1 MPDTY
6 QIRPLKSYCPTSEK
20 VDFAIITSKER
31 LRTRWRLKFPRAACQ
46 TGGDALWLRRPQIQ
60 ADRERRPY
68 NGAALSSSEPL
79 AKAGTVFCRSCGK
92 AIEAGAR
99 FCRFCGKSQLD
110 PVGGSASTAPSS
122 APARQP
128 AGAGLEHRLR
138 QIFPRHHL
146 QDEFTHAGTIAAFLM
161 ALIGFVVGFFI
172 NYSWLGT
179 NFLLG
184 SIALLL
190 FLILRESTLSHI
202 RVRNGG
208 SPPSSEGATR
218 YQAGRRPAGAAG
230 PAEAA
235 TAESSPPAAGKPPAT
250 PR

>member
-1 MPDTY
+1 M
-6 QIRPLKSYCPTSEK
+6 
-20 VDFAIITSKER
+20 
-31 LRTRWRLKFPRAACQ
+31 
-46 TGGDALWLRRPQIQ
+46 
-60 ADRERRPY
+60 
-68 NGAALSSSEPL
+68 
-79 AKAGTVFCRSCGK
+79 AKAVTVFCRSCGK
-92 AIEAGAR
+92 SIEAGAR
-99 FCRFCGKSQLD
+99 FCRFCGKSQAD
-110 PVGGSASTAPSS
+110 PAAGSASTASS
-122 APARQP
+122 STPASHP
-128 AGAGLEHRLR
+128 TGSGLEQWLR

-146 QDEFTHAGTIAAFLM
+146 QDEFTHVGTIAAFLM

-202 RVRNGG
+202 RVRDGG
-208 SPPSSEGATR
+208 SPSTSEGGTR
-218 YQAGRRPAGAAG
+218 YYAGRRPAAATG

-235 TAESSPPAAGKPPAT
+235 TAESSPPAASKPPAA

>member
-1 MPDTY
+1 M
-6 QIRPLKSYCPTSEK
+6 
-20 VDFAIITSKER
+20 A
-31 LRTRWRLKFPRAACQ
+31 
-46 TGGDALWLRRPQIQ
+46 
-60 ADRERRPY
+60 
-68 NGAALSSSEPL
+68 N
-79 AKAGTVFCRSCGK
+79 AGTVFCRSCGK
-92 AIEAGAR
+92 SIEVGAR
-99 FCRFCGKSQLD
+99 FCRFCGKSQSD
-110 PVGGSASTAPSS
+110 PGAGSASAPSS
-122 APARQP
+122 APASSSAAP
-128 AGAGLEHRLR
+128 ASHHAGGGIEHRLA

-146 QDEFTHAGTIAAFLM
+146 QDEFTHVGTIAAFLM

-202 RVRNGG
+202 RVRSGG
-208 SPPSSEGATR
+208 LPSSTESPTR
-218 YQAGRRPAGAAG
+218 YHAGRRPAGTTG

-235 TAESSPPAAGKPPAT
+235 NAESSPPAASRPPAT

>member
-1 MPDTY
+1 LR
-6 QIRPLKSYCPTSEK
+6 QVALKCSPVACRTG
-20 VDFAIITSKER
+20 ER
-31 LRTRWRLKFPRAACQ
+31 AV
-46 TGGDALWLRRPQIQ
+46 WLRRLEIR
-60 ADRERRPY
+60 AGRDRRPY
-68 NGAALSSSEPL
+68 NGAALSSSEPA

-92 AIEAGAR
+92 SIEEGAR
-99 FCRFCGKSQLD
+99 FCRFCGKSQAD
-110 PVGGSASTAPSS
+110 PVAGSAAGSS
-122 APARQP
+122 AASASHRS
-128 AGAGLEHRLR
+128 GSGLEHRLR

-146 QDEFTHAGTIAAFLM
+146 QDEFTHVGTITAFLM

-202 RVRNGG
+202 RVRDGG
-208 SPPSSEGATR
+208 SPSPTESATR
-218 YQAGRRPAGAAG
+218 YHAGRRPGAATG

-235 TAESSPPAAGKPPAT
+235 NADSSPPTSTRPPAAA
-250 PR
+250 R

>member
-1 MPDTY
+1 
-6 QIRPLKSYCPTSEK
+6 
-20 VDFAIITSKER
+20 V
-31 LRTRWRLKFPRAACQ
+31 
-46 TGGDALWLRRPQIQ
+46 
-60 ADRERRPY
+60 
-68 NGAALSSSEPL
+68 
-79 AKAGTVFCRSCGK
+79 AKGGTVFCRSCGK
-92 AIEAGAR
+92 SIEDGAR
-99 FCRFCGKSQLD
+99 FCRFCGKSQAD
-110 PVGGSASTAPSS
+110 PVAGSVAAGSS
-122 APARQP
+122 AAPASRRS
-128 AGAGLEHRLR
+128 GSGLEHRLR

-146 QDEFTHAGTIAAFLM
+146 QDEFTHVGTIAAFLM

-202 RVRNGG
+202 RVRDGG
-208 SPPSSEGATR
+208 SSPTESGTR
-218 YQAGRRPAGAAG
+218 YHAGRRPAAASG

-235 TAESSPPAAGKPPAT
+235 NADSSPPTSARPPAA

>member
-1 MPDTY
+1 M
-6 QIRPLKSYCPTSEK
+6 
-20 VDFAIITSKER
+20 
-31 LRTRWRLKFPRAACQ
+31 
-46 TGGDALWLRRPQIQ
+46 
-60 ADRERRPY
+60 
-68 NGAALSSSEPL
+68 

-92 AIEAGAR
+92 SIEAGAR
-99 FCRFCGKSQLD
+99 FCRFCGKSQAD
-110 PVGGSASTAPSS
+110 PAAGSASTASS
-122 APARQP
+122 STPASHP
-128 AGAGLEHRLR
+128 TGSGLEQWLR

-146 QDEFTHAGTIAAFLM
+146 QDEFTHVGTIAAFLM

-208 SPPSSEGATR
+208 SPATSESGTR
-218 YQAGRRPAGAAG
+218 YHAGRRPAG
-230 PAEAA
+230 A
-235 TAESSPPAAGKPPAT
+235 TAESSPPAGGKPPAA

>member
-1 MPDTY
+1 M
-6 QIRPLKSYCPTSEK
+6 
-20 VDFAIITSKER
+20 
-31 LRTRWRLKFPRAACQ
+31 
-46 TGGDALWLRRPQIQ
+46 
-60 ADRERRPY
+60 
-68 NGAALSSSEPL
+68 

-92 AIEAGAR
+92 SIEAGAR
-99 FCRFCGKSQLD
+99 FCRFCGKSQVD
-110 PVGGSASTAPSS
+110 TAAGSASAASS
-122 APARQP
+122 STPARRST
-128 AGAGLEHRLR
+128 GAGLEQRLR

-146 QDEFTHAGTIAAFLM
+146 QDEFTHVGTIAAFLM

-202 RVRNGG
+202 RVRDGG
-208 SPPSSEGATR
+208 SPSTSEGGTR
-218 YQAGRRPAGAAG
+218 YHAGRRPAGATG

-235 TAESSPPAAGKPPAT
+235 TAESSPPAASKPPAA

>member
-1 MPDTY
+1 
-6 QIRPLKSYCPTSEK
+6 
-20 VDFAIITSKER
+20 V
-31 LRTRWRLKFPRAACQ
+31 
-46 TGGDALWLRRPQIQ
+46 
-60 ADRERRPY
+60 
-68 NGAALSSSEPL
+68 

-92 AIEAGAR
+92 SIEAGAR
-99 FCRFCGKSQLD
+99 FCRFCGKSQLE
-110 PVGGSASTAPSS
+110 PVAGSASATS
-122 APARQP
+122 APAP
-128 AGAGLEHRLR
+128 ASHPPGAGLEQRLR

-146 QDEFTHAGTIAAFLM
+146 QDEFTHVGTIAAFLM

-208 SPPSSEGATR
+208 AASTSEGEAR
-218 YQAGRRPAGAAG
+218 YHAGRRPAGATG

-235 TAESSPPAAGKPPAT
+235 NAESSPPTASKPPAT

>member
-1 MPDTY
+1 M
-6 QIRPLKSYCPTSEK
+6 
-20 VDFAIITSKER
+20 
-31 LRTRWRLKFPRAACQ
+31 
-46 TGGDALWLRRPQIQ
+46 
-60 ADRERRPY
+60 
-68 NGAALSSSEPL
+68 SSSEPL

-99 FCRFCGKSQLD
+99 FCRFCGKSQAD
-110 PVGGSASTAPSS
+110 PGAGVPSAASASG
-122 APARQP
+122 PARQP
-128 AGAGLEHRLR
+128 AEAGLEHRLR

-218 YQAGRRPAGAAG
+218 YHAGRRPAGAAG